1 MIFVIDYQGKM
12 QKRTLSYITEDCSFY
27 MEPFISN
34 YDLELVLNKL
44 SLPLVDDKVVQVDG
58 FCGLGAWMKSPIQVP
73 NYKQGALRVEHN
85 LEHGYAYGIYDEDL
99 PVYVNKRTGWV
110 CIGNPK
116 KDGKA
121 VEFINNCV
129 AVVDNNQELAALWLR
144 PQSLPKW

>member
-1 MIFVIDYQGKM
+1 
-12 QKRTLSYITEDCSFY
+12 
-27 MEPFISN
+27 
-34 YDLELVLNKL
+34 
-44 SLPLVDDKVVQVDG
+44 
-58 FCGLGAWMKSPIQVP
+58 MKSSIQVP

-116 KDGKA
+116 KSGEA

-129 AVVDNNQELAALWLR
+129 AVIDNNQELAALWLQ